1 MSILLGMTGVNGTK
15 DPNAEGLPHPP
26 VTRIPRPKREAV
38 RRRLLDAAL
47 PVFASHGF
55 GAATLDQVAEAAGLT
70 KGAIYSNFAS
80 KDDLF
85 YAMMNDQVLH
95 RAEAVRTALASR
107 PAGPGDPDSPG
118 GRRDARE
125 AGRLLTEAFTRER
138 EWQLVLLDFWGRAVR
153 DDAVRA
159 RFLAQRKTVRQAI
172 AELIEQAAG
181 PAPGAGHLTRAE
193 LVTVVLA
200 LSNGLA
206 IEAYIDPGLIAGD
219 LFGRILERL
228 AD

>member
-1 MSILLGMTGVNGTK
+1 
-15 DPNAEGLPHPP
+15 
-26 VTRIPRPKREAV
+26 
-38 RRRLLDAAL
+38 
-47 PVFASHGF
+47 VFASHGF
-55 GAATLDQVAEAAGLT
+55 KAATLDQVAEAAGLT

-85 YAMMNDQVLH
+85 YAMMNNQVLH
-95 RAEAVRTALASR
+95 RAEAVRTALARR
-107 PAGPGDPDSPG
+107 PARPGDPDSPG

-125 AGRLLTEAFTRER
+125 VGRLLTEAFTRER
-138 EWQLVLLDFWGRAVR
+138 QWQLVLLDFWGRAVR

-181 PAPGAGHLTRAE
+181 PAPGAGQLTRAE

-206 IEAYIDPGLIAGD
+206 IEAYIDPGLVASD